1 MQIIVDSVTRKKK
14 QLLAISLLMFLVNV
28 SIRSK
33 HKIIIKYYRNIKIFS
48 ILPRTYNNHNVIT
61 YYRNIIRL
69 DGGLSII
76 ARIV

>member
-1 MQIIVDSVTRKKK
+1 
-14 QLLAISLLMFLVNV
+14 MFLVNV
-28 SIRSK
+28 EIHSK
-33 HKIIIKYYRNIKIFS
+33 HKLIIIKYYRNIKIFS
-48 ILPRTYNNHNVIT
+48 ILPHTNYNNHNVIT